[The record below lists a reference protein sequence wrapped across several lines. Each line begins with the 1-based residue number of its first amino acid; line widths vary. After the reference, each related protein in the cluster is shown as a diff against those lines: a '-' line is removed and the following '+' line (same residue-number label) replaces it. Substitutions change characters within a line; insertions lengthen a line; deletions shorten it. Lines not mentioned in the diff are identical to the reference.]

1 MLHQHRTASVT
12 LCPSLHIQQGLDML
26 QMPVADLSAFVSQQ
40 ITINPCFDLDSLDS
54 SPDSFSFFPLNDQ
67 YPFTETLSS
76 HLFRQIEEHFPL
88 PQERIVAQYIVGN
101 LSPEGFFLD
110 DPSLSALDLGVSP
123 LLFQTEY

>member
-54 SPDSFSFFPLNDQ
+54 PPDSFSFFLLTTNILLPK
-67 YPFTETLSS
+67 
-76 HLFRQIEEHFPL
+76 HFP
-88 PQERIVAQYIVGN
+88 RI
-101 LSPEGFFLD
+101 FFD
-110 DPSLSALDLGVSP
+110 K
-123 LLFQTEY
+123 